1 MLGGD
6 GSLAYAPWPVWDEA
20 LCAEDQVTMRVEGGG
35 GAP

>member
-20 LCAEDQVTMRVEGGG
+20 LCAEDQVTD
-35 GAP
+35 AC